1 MIGISLSFVGLSV
14 TVFQAFVIRPVL
26 HVLANGRP
34 PYWHGQFGIFGLS
47 MRCLIPYG
55 GIILALFLLLNGFS
69 GLAPPALNA
78 MMSQRT
84 PPSQQGELQGLIGS
98 MAALAM
104 MIAQFSLN
112 IALAH
117 FTEAGAAISFSRR
130 ALPDRGAV
138 SRGRHYRAVPAA
150 QTKRTEN
157 PNDLVGS
164 LKICQGQGHRMLARR
179 GFRADRHSRTAYK
192 LREGSQPIGRLSFA
206 LQDSGGLIGSIQCW
220 PVQID
225 RTKLVLVGPVAV
237 DPAKQN
243 EGHGHRLMHSALEA
257 AAAIGNPAMVM
268 IGDPEYYGRFG
279 FSAAATGGW
288 TLPGR
293 WEPRRLLARNVA
305 DHALPSRGM
314 LERPDAL

>member
-1 MIGISLSFVGLSV
+1 MISLVPLKYV
-14 TVFQAFVIRPVL
+14 KAKDIECLLDAAFGP
-26 HVLANGRP
+26 
-34 PYWHGQFGIFGLS
+34 
-47 MRCLIPYG
+47 
-55 GIILALFLLLNGFS
+55 
-69 GLAPPALNA
+69 
-78 MMSQRT
+78 
-84 PPSQQGELQGLIGS
+84 
-98 MAALAM
+98 
-104 MIAQFSLN
+104 
-112 IALAH
+112 
-117 FTEAGAAISFSRR
+117 
-130 ALPDRGAV
+130 
-138 SRGRHYRAVPAA
+138 
-150 QTKRTEN
+150 
-157 PNDLVGS
+157 
-164 LKICQGQGHRMLARR
+164 
-179 GFRADRHSRTAYK
+179 DRHSRTAYK
-192 LREGSQPIGRLSFA
+192 LREGSQPIGPLSFA
-206 LQDSGGLIGSIQCW
+206 LKDSGGLIGSIQCW

-293 WEPRRLLARNVA
+293 WEARRLLARNVA